1 MRTLEAM
8 LRLVDPDQADHHAYG
23 GEVQQIRVPMTD
35 TGQRRHGTPCYAR
48 DHEAHESR
56 LMYRAEPAVVVA
68 VASGIDQV
76 VGIGERGARRSR
88 IRL

>member
-1 MRTLEAM
+1 
-8 LRLVDPDQADHHAYG
+8 
-23 GEVQQIRVPMTD
+23 
-35 TGQRRHGTPCYAR
+35 
-48 DHEAHESR
+48 
-56 LMYRAEPAVVVA
+56 MYRAEPAVVVA